1 MKKMD
6 NKLISGKEVSA
17 AIKAQV
23 KEEVALLNEKG
34 VFPKLSVII
43 VGENPAS
50 LTYVKGKHKDCAECG
65 IVSENIAMAETISQE
80 ELLAEIER
88 LNKDDSV
95 HGILVQLPL
104 PKHIDEYAVINTI
117 SPEKDV
123 DGFTAV
129 NVGNMNIGKDCYA
142 PCTPQGCI
150 DMLDYAG
157 IDLMGKDVVVI
168 GRSNIV
174 GKPVAALAL
183 QRSATVTICHSKTK
197 NIAEKTR
204 QADVVI
210 VAVGRAGFLT
220 GDMLKPGAVVIDVG
234 INRNEA
240 GKLCGDADFDSC
252 IDVVS
257 KITPVPGGVGL
268 MTRANLLKNTI
279 KSAKN
284 CLK

>member
-1 MKKMD
+1 MD
-6 NKLISGKEVSA
+6 NKIISGKEVSA
-17 AIKAQV
+17 FIKSQV

-34 VFPKLSVII
+34 IYPKLSVII

-50 LTYVKGKHKDCAECG
+50 LSYVKGKHKDCAECG
-65 IVSENIAMAETISQE
+65 IVSENIAMADTITQE

-88 LNKDDSV
+88 LNKDETV

-104 PKHIDEYAVINTI
+104 PAHIDEYAVINAI
-117 SPEKDV
+117 APEKDV

-129 NVGNMNIGKDCYA
+129 NVGNMNIGEDCYK
-142 PCTPQGCI
+142 PCTPQGCL

-157 IDLMGKDVVVI
+157 IDLSGKDVVVI

-174 GKPVAALAL
+174 GKPVAMLAL

-234 INRNEA
+234 INRNSE